1 MMTKGNG
8 HKRQLGI
15 YIHIPFC
22 VKKCAYCDFLSAPA
36 KDTVRDIYVRQLLR
50 ELGQFAPEAA
60 SYNADTVFIGGGTP
74 SILTGEQ
81 IQSIMNKV
89 KEVFGLKSDSVKEVT
104 IEVNPGTLTKE
115 KLYAYKEA
123 GINRV
128 SIGLQSADNKEL
140 AMLGRIHT
148 WEEFHK
154 TYGMV
159 RDSGI
164 NNINIDVMSAL
175 PGQTLESYQK
185 TLKQVV
191 SLHPEHISAYSLI
204 IEEGTAFYNL
214 YQEDEQRRQ
223 TGASTVWLPDEEQE
237 RSMYEWTKEFLG
249 ANGYL
254 RYEISN
260 YAREGFECVHNI
272 GYWKRKEYIGFGLGA
287 ASLLQNCR
295 FSQCRELKTYL
306 NGGFKKC
313 DEQHLSIN
321 EQMEEF
327 MFLGL
332 RLARGISKEEFYKEF
347 NTELEAVYAD
357 VLADLKRNGLVSE
370 YQGKIRLTER
380 GTDIC
385 NYVFSQFLL
394 EKV

>member
-1 MMTKGNG
+1 
-8 HKRQLGI
+8 
-15 YIHIPFC
+15 
-22 VKKCAYCDFLSAPA
+22 
-36 KDTVRDIYVRQLLR
+36 
-50 ELGQFAPEAA
+50 
-60 SYNADTVFIGGGTP
+60 
-74 SILTGEQ
+74 
-81 IQSIMNKV
+81 
-89 KEVFGLKSDSVKEVT
+89 
-104 IEVNPGTLTKE
+104 
-115 KLYAYKEA
+115 
-123 GINRV
+123 
-128 SIGLQSADNKEL
+128 
-140 AMLGRIHT
+140 
-148 WEEFHK
+148 
-154 TYGMV
+154 MV

-347 NTELEAVYAD
+347 NTELEVVYAD